1 MVWFLKTT
9 GLVVVPI
16 VTSFY
21 ITIIISRIITTTDGS
36 GLECISTHSIASF
49 YSLGVEI
56 VVPSVRKVLIIVVR
70 ELLLKR

>member
-1 MVWFLKTT
+1 MVWSFLKSTV
-9 GLVVVPI
+9 LAVVSI

-21 ITIIISRIITTTDGS
+21 TTIIISRIITTTDGT
-36 GLECISTHSIASF
+36 GLKCVASF

-56 VVPSVRKVLIIVVR
+56 VVPSVRKVIVVVVR